1 MWRDNITNFFRKP
14 STPVIFWF
22 AASVIIPLIQYF
34 QGRYNNYL
42 IFKGV
47 FYHTWEQKPLYKA
60 YPAEYWD
67 TNHYGPLF
75 SLMIAPFALLPDV
88 IGVILWALFTTWLL
102 YKSIMLLPLSI
113 TQRTTLLWICF
124 VELTTSLHSLQINP
138 AIVAWVF
145 FTYIFI
151 EKKKEGAAALSIL
164 LGFFIKIYG
173 ITALALGVF
182 AERKFRLALFLLAGS
197 ILLFVLPMLISSPDF
212 IIASYKDWGTS
223 LSEKNLQNTGVL
235 EGGDMQNIS
244 VMGMI
249 SRIFDLP
256 QLSVLVV
263 LIPAGI
269 IMLLPLL
276 RFKQYVYQHF
286 RLYYVA
292 AILLSIVLFST
303 GSESPT
309 YIIAVAGAALFF
321 TLQQRPFKP
330 WILFLLIFMLILTSL
345 SPTDIFPRGIRNTF
359 IKPYSLKA
367 LPCLLVWLTIMYQLI
382 TKKTFA
388 LEAQ

>member
-1 MWRDNITNFFRKP
+1 MWRTKLINFFKKP
-14 STPVIFWF
+14 STPVFIWF
-22 AASVIIPLIQYF
+22 AASVIIPLIQYL

-42 IFKGV
+42 IFQGV
-47 FYHTWEQKPLYKA
+47 FYHTWRKKPLYEA

-67 TNHYGPLF
+67 TNHYGPVF
-75 SLMIAPFALLPDV
+75 SLMIAPFALLPDIAGIV
-88 IGVILWALFTTWLL
+88 LWSLLTTWLL
-102 YKSIMLLPLSI
+102 YKAIIMLPLNVM
-113 TQRTTLLWICF
+113 QKTTMLWICF
-124 VELTTSLHSLQINP
+124 IELTTSLHSLQINP
-138 AIVAWVF
+138 AIAAWIL
-145 FTYIFI
+145 FTCIFI
-151 EKKKEGAAALSIL
+151 EKRKEGAAALSIL

-182 AERKFRLALFLLAGS
+182 AQRKIHLATYL
-197 ILLFVLPMLISSPDF
+197 ILWSLILFVLPMLLSSPDF
-212 IIASYKDWGTS
+212 VVQSYIDWGAS

-249 SRIFDLP
+249 SRIFDMP
-256 QLSVLVV
+256 QLSVLMV
-263 LIPAGI
+263 LVPAGI
-269 IMLLPLL
+269 IMLLPLI
-276 RFKQYVYQHF
+276 RFKQYGNQNF

-292 AILLSIVLFST
+292 TILLSIVLFST

-309 YIIAVAGAALFF
+309 YIIAVTGAALYFI
-321 TLQQRPFKP
+321 LQKRPFNP
-330 WILFLLIFMLILTSL
+330 WILFLLIFMLFLTCL
-345 SPTDIFPRGIRNTF
+345 SPTDIFPRGIRNNF

-367 LPCLLVWLTIMYQLI
+367 LPCFLIWITILYQLI

>member
-1 MWRDNITNFFRKP
+1 MWRTNITNYFRKP
-14 STPVIFWF
+14 STPVLFWF

-47 FYHTWEQKPLYKA
+47 FYHTWERKPLYEA

-67 TNHYGPLF
+67 TNHYGPVF
-75 SLMIAPFALLPDV
+75 SWMIAPFALLPDIAGIV
-88 IGVILWALFTTWLL
+88 LWSLLTTWLL
-102 YKSIMLLPLSI
+102 YKAIIMLPLGI
-113 TQRTTLLWICF
+113 KQKTAMLWICF
-124 VELTTSLHSLQINP
+124 VEMTTSLHSLQINP
-138 AIVAWVF
+138 AIAAWIL
-145 FTYIFI
+145 FTYKFI
-151 EKKKEGAAALSIL
+151 EKRKEGSAALSIL

-182 AERKFRLALFLLAGS
+182 AKRKIHLATFL
-197 ILLFVLPMLISSPDF
+197 ILWCLVLFVLPMLLSSPDF
-212 IIASYKDWGTS
+212 VVQSYKDWGAS

-249 SRIFDLP
+249 SRIFDIP
-256 QLSVLVV
+256 QLSVLLV
-263 LIPAGI
+263 LLPAGI
-269 IMLLPLL
+269 IMLLPLI
-276 RFKQYVYQHF
+276 RFRQYSNQNF

-309 YIIAVAGAALFF
+309 YIIAVTGAALFF
-321 TLQQRPFKP
+321 ILQERPFKP
-330 WILFLLIFMLILTSL
+330 WILFLLIFMLLLTCL
-345 SPTDIFPRGIRNTF
+345 SPTDIFPRGIRNNF

-367 LPCLLVWLTIMYQLI
+367 LPCFLIWITIMYQLI

-388 LEAQ
+388 LEA